1 MIQPAD
7 TYKIGTLTRTHGLRG
22 ELVFQFTDD
31 VFDRADADYLL
42 VEVEGILTPF
52 YIEEYRF
59 RSDDSVLIAFEDI
72 DDVEAAQS
80 LTGCDVYV
88 ERALRNGDEEEV
100 MSLDAFVGLRLYD
113 QYETEIGEIVD
124 VNDQTENW
132 LFVVQ
137 RPNGEEVLIP
147 AHEEL
152 IADLRLEEHRITM
165 NLPEGLLSI

>member
-1 MIQPAD
+1 MINPAD

-31 VFDRADADYLL
+31 VFDRAETDHLL

-59 RSDDSVLIAFEDI
+59 RSDSSALITFEDI
-72 DDVEAAQS
+72 SNVEAAQP

-88 ERALRNGDEEEV
+88 ERTLMNGEQEEM
-100 MSLDAFVGLRLYD
+100 MSLDAFVGLHLYD
-113 QYETEIGEIVD
+113 QTGTEIGEIVD

-137 RPNGEEVLIP
+137 RANGEEVLIP

-152 IADLRLEEHRITM
+152 IADLQFSEHRITM

>member
-1 MIQPAD
+1 MINPAD

-31 VFDRADADYLL
+31 VFDRAETDHLL

-59 RSDDSVLIAFEDI
+59 RSDSSALITFEDI
-72 DDVEAAQS
+72 STVEAAQP

-88 ERALRNGDEEEV
+88 ERDLADGEEAD
-100 MSLDAFVGLRLYD
+100 MLSLDAFVGLHLYD
-113 QYETEIGEIVD
+113 QEETEIGEIVD

-137 RPNGEEVLIP
+137 RPNGDEVLIP

-152 IADLRLEEHRITM
+152 ITEIQPSEHRISM
-165 NLPEGLLSI
+165 NLPEGLLCI